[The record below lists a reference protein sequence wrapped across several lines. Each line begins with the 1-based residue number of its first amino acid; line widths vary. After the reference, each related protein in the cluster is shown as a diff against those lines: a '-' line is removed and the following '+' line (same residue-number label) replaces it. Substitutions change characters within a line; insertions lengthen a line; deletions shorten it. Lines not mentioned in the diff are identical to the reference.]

1 MGAGSKWIEASS
13 GDSENDWIGTCEAH
27 DVGISPQEDRGGAAG
42 TLGTGEG
49 GEEVRCMGEPA

>member
-1 MGAGSKWIEASS
+1 MLKSGSKAGLS
-13 GDSENDWIGTCEAH
+13 GTSKMKSLEC
-27 DVGISPQEDRGGAAG
+27 VRVSPREDRGGATG